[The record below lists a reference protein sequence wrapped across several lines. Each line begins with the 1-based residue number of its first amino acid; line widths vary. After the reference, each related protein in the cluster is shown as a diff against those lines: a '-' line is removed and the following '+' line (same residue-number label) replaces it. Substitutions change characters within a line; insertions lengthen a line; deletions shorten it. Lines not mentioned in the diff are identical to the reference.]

1 MTTNETNNQNVD
13 FTVEQVYN
21 ILYGMCEERLRI
33 FKKYDL
39 EDFAQWGIAQKK
51 EYFGGKIVIFTSTRA
66 YVIQDIKV
74 DISVDPAA
82 GIWKAW
88 KSMFILAAS
97 LAKVKQNIKEMGGTM
112 PAIMPAK
119 GVVAMYNSEGINV
132 FSSELYGD
140 CADNIRF
147 APKSKDIREAVKP
160 KEIRDAGFRQAKA
173 MFTLLGA
180 DKLIRQYRYEVE
192 EPKAIIPALPETTL
206 IEEAEVVFL
215 N

>member
-1 MTTNETNNQNVD
+1 MRTNETNNQVD

-39 EDFAQWGIAQKK
+39 EDYAQWGIAQKK
-51 EYFGGKIVIFTSTRA
+51 EYFGSKIVIFTSTKA

-74 DISVDPAA
+74 DTSVDPAT

-88 KSMFILAAS
+88 KSMFILSAS

-112 PAIMPAK
+112 PSLMPAK

-132 FSSELYGD
+132 FSSDLYGD

-147 APKSKDIREAVKP
+147 SPKTKDIKEATKP

-180 DKLIRQYRYEVE
+180 DKLIRQYRYEAE
-192 EPKAIIPALPETTL
+192 EPKAIIPALPESSVL